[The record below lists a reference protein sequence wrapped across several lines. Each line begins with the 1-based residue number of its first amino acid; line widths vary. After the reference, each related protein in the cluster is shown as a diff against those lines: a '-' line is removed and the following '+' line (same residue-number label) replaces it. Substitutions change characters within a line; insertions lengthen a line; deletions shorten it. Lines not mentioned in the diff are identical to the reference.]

1 MIHLDTGF
9 LIRALVRNS
18 TEDIRFRT
26 WLRSNADVGISS
38 IAWAEFLCG
47 PVDEQVVGL
56 ATRVLPDR
64 YPFTQEDAAV
74 AARLFN
80 LSGRRRGTFIDCMI
94 AAVALGANASLATTN
109 SDDFRRLQPAGLQ
122 IITT

>member
-9 LIRALVRNS
+9 LIRALVRKS
-18 TEDIRFRT
+18 TEDIKFRT

-47 PVDEQVVGL
+47 PVDEQDVGL
-56 ATRVLPDR
+56 AVRILPDR
-64 YPFTQEDAAV
+64 YPFTQDDAAV

-109 SDDFRRLQPAGLQ
+109 PDDFRRLEPAGLQ
-122 IITT
+122 IITA